1 MYNII
6 CYNDNKNLVSQMH
19 NYLSNDLN
27 MIKED
32 ITIQS
37 YLLIYDYK
45 IFGIF
50 SFKNTT
56 NSITIV
62 LLKIVNILDKYIH
75 EYIYKIVN
83 NIVID
88 FDNIYIHKKNVQLLE
103 IFIKELY
110 NYKQNSTYIE
120 QNNIILHYKKNYTYN
135 YFNCLLF

>member
-6 CYNDNKNLVSQMH
+6 CYNDNKKLVSQMH

-50 SFKNTT
+50 SFKNTK

-62 LLKIVNILDKYIH
+62 LLKITPFY
-75 EYIYKIVN
+75 
-83 NIVID
+83 
-88 FDNIYIHKKNVQLLE
+88 
-103 IFIKELY
+103 
-110 NYKQNSTYIE
+110 
-120 QNNIILHYKKNYTYN
+120 
-135 YFNCLLF
+135 